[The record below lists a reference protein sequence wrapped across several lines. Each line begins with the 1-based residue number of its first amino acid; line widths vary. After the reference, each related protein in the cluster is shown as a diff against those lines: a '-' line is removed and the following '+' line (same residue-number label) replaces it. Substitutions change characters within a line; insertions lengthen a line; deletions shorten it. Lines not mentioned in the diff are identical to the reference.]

1 MRLTSRITHQT
12 IARQAI
18 SDMQRNLRGVEEKR
32 SQLVSGRRLSRS
44 SDDPVGVARTLGFQN
59 RLAEIKQHTRNSNQI
74 LARLNQTE
82 SVLDGTNETLMQL
95 KQLALQ
101 YGSAT
106 VSPRD
111 RLNAVEQIQQI
122 KQQVIQFANTKSG
135 NQYIFAGSKT
145 TTRPFEDEG
154 DKVRYRGNNKE
165 VSVEIGENQT
175 IPVNIPGTQ
184 VFNTSQTG
192 IFQMLTDFTKAL
204 EQDNIEE
211 IQEIVGRIE
220 NFSETVLT
228 GRATNAA
235 RIQRVEFSRE
245 GHFDDEFNTIQS
257 LSDIQGTDMARA
269 ATELV
274 NQQTAYQAALVST
287 ARVIQPSLLSVLG

>member
-44 SDDPVGVARTLGFQN
+44 SDDPVSVARTLGFQN

-204 EQDNIEE
+204 EQDNIGE

-228 GRATNAA
+228 GRAINAA
-235 RIQRVEFSRE
+235 RTQRVEFSRE

>member
-59 RLAEIKQHTRNSNQI
+59 RLAKIKQHTRNSNQI

-106 VSPRD
+106 VNPRD

>member
-44 SDDPVGVARTLGFQN
+44 SDDPVGVARALGFQN

-228 GRATNAA
+228 GRAVNAA
-235 RIQRVEFSRE
+235 RTQRVEFSRE

>member
-44 SDDPVGVARTLGFQN
+44 SDDPVGVARALGFQN

-228 GRATNAA
+228 GRAINAA
-235 RIQRVEFSRE
+235 RTQRVEFSRE

>member
-228 GRATNAA
+228 GRAINAA
-235 RIQRVEFSRE
+235 RTQRVEFSRE

>member
-44 SDDPVGVARTLGFQN
+44 SDDPVSVARTLGFQN

-82 SVLDGTNETLMQL
+82 SVLDGTYETLTQL
-95 KQLALQ
+95 RQRALQ
-101 YGSAT
+101 YGSVT
-106 VSPRD
+106 VNPRD

-228 GRATNAA
+228 GRAINAA
-235 RIQRVEFSRE
+235 RTQRVEFSRE
-245 GHFDDEFNTIQS
+245 GHFDDEFNTTQS

>member
-106 VSPRD
+106 VNPRD

>member
-44 SDDPVGVARTLGFQN
+44 SDDPVGVARALGFQN

-184 VFNTSQTG
+184 VFNTSRTG

-228 GRATNAA
+228 RRAVNAA
-235 RIQRVEFSRE
+235 RTQRVEFSRE